1 MNEKDRIE
9 VDRSTQVNSRKKR
22 KKWYNVL
29 KTKTRFIKV
38 PENVDEETL
47 SAQVNEEIEKKHR
60 ISGSGLLKG
69 AVATGMLFGGAAMQN
84 MTAYANENDSTSEN
98 ITEDDHDDTS
108 SSDAIGIQAA
118 TGEYV
123 FFLDGDD
130 WIPEYCLSD
139 LHTLR
144 ERTHADIVM
153 GNFCHFDDSKNT
165 FIFYTS
171 NETYYEKT
179 FTPQELFAESYSM
192 YANFRNCFIQPTGK
206 LYPREYFRHV
216 LYPVGVV
223 PDDDYTTWKLY
234 LLADKI
240 AFVNKWIYVYRRSS
254 DKMSLTLKSL
264 PEEMYPLKSIEQRIA
279 VLSMIGMD
287 ITQEIEAYRK
297 RMAIRDE
304 TVLQSGT
311 KNIEAYQEV
320 QWMKQILEKYSV

>member
-1 MNEKDRIE
+1 MVETSVIIPAYNVSAYLEKCVSSVLEQTRGDFEVIVVNDGSTDSTPQICEQLRGKDRRVRVIHKPNGG
-9 VDRSTQVNSRKKR
+9 VS
-22 KKWYNVL
+22 
-29 KTKTRFIKV
+29 
-38 PENVDEETL
+38 
-47 SAQVNEEIEKKHR
+47 SARN
-60 ISGSGLLKG
+60 
-69 AVATGMLFGGAAMQN
+69 
-84 MTAYANENDSTSEN
+84 
-98 ITEDDHDDTS
+98 
-108 SSDAIGIQAA
+108 IGIQAA

-179 FTPQELFAESYSM
+179 FTPQDLFAESYSM

>member
-1 MNEKDRIE
+1 MMWRQKHWRESGNFTDSTPQICEQLRGKDRRVRVIHKPNGG
-9 VDRSTQVNSRKKR
+9 VS
-22 KKWYNVL
+22 
-29 KTKTRFIKV
+29 
-38 PENVDEETL
+38 
-47 SAQVNEEIEKKHR
+47 SARN
-60 ISGSGLLKG
+60 
-69 AVATGMLFGGAAMQN
+69 
-84 MTAYANENDSTSEN
+84 
-98 ITEDDHDDTS
+98 
-108 SSDAIGIQAA
+108 IGIQAA

>member
-1 MNEKDRIE
+1 MVETSVIIPAYNVSAYLEKCVTSVLEQTRGDFEVIVVNDGSTDSTPRICEQLREKD
-9 VDRSTQVNSRKKR
+9 KR
-22 KKWYNVL
+22 VRVIHKPNGGVS
-29 KTKTRFIKV
+29 
-38 PENVDEETL
+38 
-47 SAQVNEEIEKKHR
+47 SARN
-60 ISGSGLLKG
+60 
-69 AVATGMLFGGAAMQN
+69 
-84 MTAYANENDSTSEN
+84 
-98 ITEDDHDDTS
+98 
-108 SSDAIGIQAA
+108 IGIQAA

>member
-1 MNEKDRIE
+1 MVETSVIIPAYNVSAYLEKCVSSVLEQTRGDFEVIVVNDGSTDSTPQICEQLRGKDRRVRVIHKPNGG
-9 VDRSTQVNSRKKR
+9 VS
-22 KKWYNVL
+22 
-29 KTKTRFIKV
+29 
-38 PENVDEETL
+38 
-47 SAQVNEEIEKKHR
+47 SARN
-60 ISGSGLLKG
+60 
-69 AVATGMLFGGAAMQN
+69 
-84 MTAYANENDSTSEN
+84 
-98 ITEDDHDDTS
+98 
-108 SSDAIGIQAA
+108 IGIQAA

-139 LHTLR
+139 LHALR

>member
-1 MNEKDRIE
+1 MVETSVIIPAYNVSAYLEKCVSSVLEQTRGDFEVIVVNDGSTDSTPQICEQLRGKDRRVRVIHKPNGG
-9 VDRSTQVNSRKKR
+9 VS
-22 KKWYNVL
+22 
-29 KTKTRFIKV
+29 
-38 PENVDEETL
+38 
-47 SAQVNEEIEKKHR
+47 SARN
-60 ISGSGLLKG
+60 
-69 AVATGMLFGGAAMQN
+69 
-84 MTAYANENDSTSEN
+84 
-98 ITEDDHDDTS
+98 
-108 SSDAIGIQAA
+108 IGIQAA

>member
-1 MNEKDRIE
+1 MVETSVIIPAYNVSAYLEKCVTSVLEQTRGDFEVIVVNDGSTDSTPRICEQLREKD
-9 VDRSTQVNSRKKR
+9 KR
-22 KKWYNVL
+22 VRVIHKPNGGVS
-29 KTKTRFIKV
+29 
-38 PENVDEETL
+38 
-47 SAQVNEEIEKKHR
+47 SAR
-60 ISGSGLLKG
+60 
-69 AVATGMLFGGAAMQN
+69 N
-84 MTAYANENDSTSEN
+84 M
-98 ITEDDHDDTS
+98 
-108 SSDAIGIQAA
+108 GIQAA